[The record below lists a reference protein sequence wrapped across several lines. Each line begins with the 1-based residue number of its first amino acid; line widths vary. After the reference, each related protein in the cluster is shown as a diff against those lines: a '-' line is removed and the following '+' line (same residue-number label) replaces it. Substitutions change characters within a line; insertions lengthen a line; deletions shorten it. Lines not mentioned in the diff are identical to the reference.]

1 MNDSDPNLRDYR
13 VSGSFF
19 RLYLYWASMAV
30 SWLRRSSRS
39 RQWWTI
45 FAHNKSTREKCEM
58 WQIHEGDDYERII
71 SEITNYLNKQ

>member
-1 MNDSDPNLRDYR
+1 MKRELKKAISTIRKIQDAVFNICTER
-13 VSGSFF
+13 
-19 RLYLYWASMAV
+19 SM
-30 SWLRRSSRS
+30 SIDCTNYEG

-71 SEITNYLNKQ
+71 TEITNYLNKQ